1 MRKIITLAWKELY
14 IVFTDRNL
22 LVIMIAAP
30 LAIATIIGLAF
41 GGQGGD
47 IPVRDIPVAIVNLD
61 EGGANEQNFG
71 SIFVSAFVRPAD
83 GAESAQQALNC
94 PTSDA
99 ASDANAGSSTTLYDL
114 TEAVEVADV
123 ETARAGVDAG
133 TYTAAII
140 IPADFTAKLGY
151 GQNDPIEAA
160 AIEVYANSGRAV
172 GAAIIRSIVEG
183 IGNQLA
189 TGSIAAAT
197 TVDSVVAEY
206 GFAGIGQVA
215 GSEAF
220 QQNIACAFTPAIN
233 VLTID
238 QQTIAGE
245 RPNST
250 AAILVLFGSAQ
261 AMFFML
267 FTGQQGVLSIFDE
280 RRDGTL
286 QRLVV
291 SPTPRLYILIGKL
304 AGTFVTC
311 LMQMIALF
319 VFLTLVGS
327 LLTGQLTMIWGNNL
341 FLVAVMLIAA
351 AIASTGLGTLLA
363 GIARTQE
370 QSAIF
375 AQLIN
380 LAMALLGGAFGFQL
394 PEAISRFSIIYWGT
408 NAFQKLAANQT
419 DIGLNLLV
427 LFGFGIGLFAI
438 GFWFFNRR
446 LDI

>member
-71 SIFVSAFVRPAD
+71 SIFVSAFVPPAD
-83 GAESAQQALNC
+83 GAEPAQQALNC
-94 PTSDA
+94 PTSEA
-99 ASDANAGSSTTLYDL
+99 ASDADVGSSTTLYDL

-123 ETARAGVDAG
+123 ATARAGVDTG

-140 IPADFTAKLGY
+140 IPADFTARLGY
-151 GQNDPIEAA
+151 AQNDPIEAA
-160 AIEVYANSGRAV
+160 AIEVYANNGRAV
-172 GAAIIRSIVEG
+172 GAGIIRSIVEG

-197 TVDSVVAEY
+197 TVDSVVEQY

-220 QQNIACAFTPAIN
+220 QQNIACAFTPALN

-267 FTGQQGVLSIFDE
+267 FTGQQGVMSIFDE

-286 QRLVV
+286 QRLIV

-311 LMQMIALF
+311 LMQMLALF

-327 LLTGQLTMIWGNNL
+327 LLTGQLTMIWGDNL
-341 FLVAVMLIAA
+341 FLVALMLIAA

-370 QSAIF
+370 QSAVF

-380 LAMALLGGAFGFQL
+380 LGMALLGGAFGFQL

-427 LFGFGIGLFAI
+427 LLIFGVGLFVI